1 MIFSAFL
8 SNTPTYKSHIYHCLC
23 FQLNYFCS
31 LCWSS
36 RIKFAVC
43 VTWKTLFLFLHLL
56 CFLPEQMVNEVLKN
70 KRSIE
75 GKHSHLCVCDSL
87 SLAGKSHFDLCV
99 FLCVSLAEF
108 CLSCGKTSAT
118 FHPLFEGGLCPTCKV
133 ERQTHVT

>member
-1 MIFSAFL
+1 MIFSAVL
-8 SNTPTYKSHIYHCLC
+8 SNTPTYRSHIYQFVL
-23 FQLNYFCS
+23 S
-31 LCWSS
+31 
-36 RIKFAVC
+36 VE
-43 VTWKTLFLFLHLL
+43 LFLFFMLVESYKVRSL
-56 CFLPEQMVNEVLKN
+56 CHFSYFSISCVFLPEQMVNEVVKN

-87 SLAGKSHFDLCV
+87 SLAAKSHFDLCV